1 MKKKTFWICLCLL
14 CCCYSYGKETTC
26 FVDASSTSARE
37 DGSRKHPFKTFEAA
51 IRAVALQ
58 GDKQHTRIIIRQGTY
73 YFQQGISIGESLSGL
88 TISAYPGEEVVF
100 SGGVPIPPRLVKKQ
114 TIGNCE
120 VSSVNLKEA
129 GITDWGE
136 IHSAG
141 FSRPSQPSWGELF
154 VNGLPMRLSRWPNG
168 GMIRMGKII
177 DPGSVPRNG
186 EMDNRGAIME
196 YDSLRISSW
205 HFTDNIWIGGYFNYG
220 YADDWLRVAKLDKK
234 EKTIHTDGATLYGFR
249 SGNDWNKW
257 YAFNIKEETDEA
269 GEYYL
274 DREEGTLYFI
284 PPAQEI
290 KSLCFSMLEEPFLDL
305 WKAHDVTIKHI
316 TFECSRGLMLSLME
330 TENVR
335 IEHCTFRNAGN
346 WAISVGLGIEPF
358 EEYLHE
364 GTGKPVRGKIG
375 SLQQHLYAN
384 QTFNRKG
391 GSRNRISHCT
401 FYNLGAGGVSL
412 GGGDRMS
419 LQPGENEV
427 SGCLFH
433 DNNRIE
439 RSYRPAIHITG
450 AGNCIRNC
458 EIYNTPSM
466 AILLHGNNHLIENNY
481 IHDVC
486 LEIEDQGAVYYG
498 RNPSECGTV
507 LRNNL
512 FACIP
517 GKYTTCAVYHDDG
530 ACGMLVEGNIFYH
543 AGKYAALIGGGSDNC
558 YRNNL
563 FINGQFAIHADNR
576 LQNWN
581 KALIAPGG
589 LFEHRLNEVHYTDEP
604 YRTDYP
610 FMADYLPSDSLP
622 KRNVVENNLFIGIEK
637 LSDNPQWLIFRNNKS
652 DDALTEI
659 RPFDKERLFQIIR
672 EKKYFPEECLKRI
685 GICDE

>member
-136 IHSAG
+136 IHSVG

-290 KSLCFSMLEEPFLDL
+290 K
-305 WKAHDVTIKHI
+305 
-316 TFECSRGLMLSLME
+316 LMSPSS
-330 TENVR
+330 TSPS
-335 IEHCTFRNAGN
+335 NA
-346 WAISVGLGIEPF
+346 
-358 EEYLHE
+358 
-364 GTGKPVRGKIG
+364 
-375 SLQQHLYAN
+375 
-384 QTFNRKG
+384 
-391 GSRNRISHCT
+391 
-401 FYNLGAGGVSL
+401 
-412 GGGDRMS
+412 
-419 LQPGENEV
+419 
-427 SGCLFH
+427 
-433 DNNRIE
+433 
-439 RSYRPAIHITG
+439 
-450 AGNCIRNC
+450 
-458 EIYNTPSM
+458 
-466 AILLHGNNHLIENNY
+466 
-481 IHDVC
+481 
-486 LEIEDQGAVYYG
+486 
-498 RNPSECGTV
+498 
-507 LRNNL
+507 
-512 FACIP
+512 
-517 GKYTTCAVYHDDG
+517 
-530 ACGMLVEGNIFYH
+530 
-543 AGKYAALIGGGSDNC
+543 AAD
-558 YRNNL
+558 
-563 FINGQFAIHADNR
+563 
-576 LQNWN
+576 
-581 KALIAPGG
+581 
-589 LFEHRLNEVHYTDEP
+589 
-604 YRTDYP
+604 
-610 FMADYLPSDSLP
+610 
-622 KRNVVENNLFIGIEK
+622 
-637 LSDNPQWLIFRNNKS
+637 
-652 DDALTEI
+652 
-659 RPFDKERLFQIIR
+659 
-672 EKKYFPEECLKRI
+672 
-685 GICDE
+685 

>member
-1 MKKKTFWICLCLL
+1 
-14 CCCYSYGKETTC
+14 
-26 FVDASSTSARE
+26 
-37 DGSRKHPFKTFEAA
+37 
-51 IRAVALQ
+51 
-58 GDKQHTRIIIRQGTY
+58 
-73 YFQQGISIGESLSGL
+73 
-88 TISAYPGEEVVF
+88 
-100 SGGVPIPPRLVKKQ
+100 
-114 TIGNCE
+114 
-120 VSSVNLKEA
+120 
-129 GITDWGE
+129 
-136 IHSAG
+136 
-141 FSRPSQPSWGELF
+141 
-154 VNGLPMRLSRWPNG
+154 
-168 GMIRMGKII
+168 
-177 DPGSVPRNG
+177 
-186 EMDNRGAIME
+186 
-196 YDSLRISSW
+196 
-205 HFTDNIWIGGYFNYG
+205 
-220 YADDWLRVAKLDKK
+220 
-234 EKTIHTDGATLYGFR
+234 
-249 SGNDWNKW
+249 
-257 YAFNIKEETDEA
+257 
-269 GEYYL
+269 
-274 DREEGTLYFI
+274 
-284 PPAQEI
+284 
-290 KSLCFSMLEEPFLDL
+290 
-305 WKAHDVTIKHI
+305 
-316 TFECSRGLMLSLME
+316 
-330 TENVR
+330 
-335 IEHCTFRNAGN
+335 
-346 WAISVGLGIEPF
+346 
-358 EEYLHE
+358 
-364 GTGKPVRGKIG
+364 
-375 SLQQHLYAN
+375 
-384 QTFNRKG
+384 
-391 GSRNRISHCT
+391 
-401 FYNLGAGGVSL
+401 
-412 GGGDRMS
+412 MS

-604 YRTDYP
+604 YRTAYP